1 MSLGS
6 VTVRLPAVLTDLV
19 GGERNVSVSGD
30 TLQEALDDLVRQRP
44 KLGLHLFDESG
55 AMRRHILCFCN
66 DVYTRGVHGLD
77 VPVCPGDEITIL
89 NSVSG
94 GATGDGP

>member
-1 MSLGS
+1 MTVGEL
-6 VTVRLPAVLTDLV
+6 TVRLPAVLSQLV
-19 GGERNVSVSGD
+19 GGERSVAVHGA

-44 KLGLHLFDESG
+44 ALGLHLFDEAG

-66 DVYTRGVHGLD
+66 DVYTRGVEGLE
-77 VPVCPGDEITIL
+77 VPVNPGDQITIL

-94 GATGDGP
+94 GRGTLPG